1 MINGQSQSERERPEC
16 MNSGTGRLI
25 CIGGATVDW
34 TYRTKD
40 AVHLRTSN
48 PATSERSFGGVAR
61 NVAENV
67 ARLGAHS
74 SLVSMLGGDENGRAI
89 RESLDRLDIDTR
101 HIGISADHATAEYV
115 AVLQP
120 NGDLVLGL
128 ADMAIFDALS
138 PTLLKQ
144 VWPDVSAS
152 WIFADC
158 NLPAQTVHELVD
170 LARRHSTMVAID
182 AVSVLKVMR
191 LPRDLNGI
199 GILFLNLDEA
209 RAFLSRSSI
218 LPDEAAG
225 TLLDCGA
232 ARVIL
237 TLGEGGL
244 IAADRSGLTRLGAM
258 TVQVVDA
265 TGAGDALIAGTLVA
279 LMNGSSLADA
289 ARMGTAAAALT
300 LESAGSVRPDLS
312 LSLLRSA
319 LERSSNQ
326 PFERGIS

>member
-1 MINGQSQSERERPEC
+1 
-16 MNSGTGRLI
+16 MNSGTDRLI

-34 TYRTKD
+34 KYRTKD
-40 AVHLRTSN
+40 AVQLRTSN

-74 SLVSMLGGDENGRAI
+74 SLVSMLGQDENGRAI
-89 RESLDRLDIDTR
+89 RESLNRLDIDTQ

-128 ADMAIFDALS
+128 ADMAVLDALT
-138 PTLLKQ
+138 PTLLKA
-144 VWPDVSAS
+144 VWPELSAS

-158 NLPAQTVHELVD
+158 NLPAQTLHELVG
-170 LARRHSTMVAID
+170 LARRHSTTMAID

-209 RAFLSRSSI
+209 RAFLGHSSI
-218 LPDEAAG
+218 LPDEAAKA
-225 TLLDCGA
+225 LLDCGA

-244 IAADRSGLTRLGAM
+244 VAADRSGLTKLGAV

-289 ARMGTAAAALT
+289 AQMGTVAAALT
-300 LESAGSVRPDLS
+300 LESSDSVRPDLS

-326 PFERGIS
+326 LLERGIS